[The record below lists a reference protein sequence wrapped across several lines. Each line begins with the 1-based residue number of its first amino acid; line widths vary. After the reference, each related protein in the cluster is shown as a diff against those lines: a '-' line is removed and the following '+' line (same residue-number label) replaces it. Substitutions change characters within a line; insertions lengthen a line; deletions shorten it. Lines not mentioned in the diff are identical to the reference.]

1 MAYESIPLEAFHET
15 FKFNTGMCCICSLF
29 DPQVTWLDLE
39 LSSVALGGKVVKV
52 SDEFFAEAF
61 HLLEVEVSPMANVN
75 LQNAFKTLSTASSQ
89 PQRAVWP

>member
-1 MAYESIPLEAFHET
+1 MKHSNLIQVRHIIF
-15 FKFNTGMCCICSLF
+15 GLF
-29 DPQVTWLDLE
+29 FVQSRRNWSNPE

-61 HLLEVEVSPMANVN
+61 HLLEVEVSSTASAS
-75 LQNAFKTLSTASSQ
+75 LQYIKSLSTASSQ